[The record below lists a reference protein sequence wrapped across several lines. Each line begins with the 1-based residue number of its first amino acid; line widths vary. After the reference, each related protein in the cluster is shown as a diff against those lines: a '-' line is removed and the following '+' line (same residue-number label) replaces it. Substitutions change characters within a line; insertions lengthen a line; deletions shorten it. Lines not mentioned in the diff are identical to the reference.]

1 MSLNP
6 ADRGMETTVDHS
18 DIKRWVEHRGGV
30 PARVAETGEDPGRL
44 RIAFSPDSGPVEAGP
59 SLDDEQIKEISWAR
73 FFDTFEEENL
83 ALRYRESDEGDAA
96 DRDYELVDRADA
108 DVNEEEAIDELLG
121 EEVMSA
127 AATRAANVEEG
138 MDVVTSTGETVGVV
152 SQAGGA
158 RIYVEPD
165 PGLTDKIK
173 IKLDWGDATENEDVY
188 PVPETRIERVEG
200 DEVRIYQSE

>member
-18 DIKRWVEHRGGV
+18 EIKRWVEHRGGV
-30 PARVAETGEDPGRL
+30 PARVAETGEHPGRL
-44 RIAFSPDSGPVEAGP
+44 RIAFSSDSGPVEAGP
-59 SLDDEQIKEISWAR
+59 SLDDEHIEEISWAR

-108 DVNEEEAIDELLG
+108 DVNEEEAVDELLG

-127 AATRAANVEEG
+127 AATRAANVDEG

-165 PGLTDKIK
+165 PDLIDKIK
-173 IKLDWGDATENEDVY
+173 IKLNWGDTTENEDVY

-200 DEVRIYQSE
+200 DEVRIYHSE